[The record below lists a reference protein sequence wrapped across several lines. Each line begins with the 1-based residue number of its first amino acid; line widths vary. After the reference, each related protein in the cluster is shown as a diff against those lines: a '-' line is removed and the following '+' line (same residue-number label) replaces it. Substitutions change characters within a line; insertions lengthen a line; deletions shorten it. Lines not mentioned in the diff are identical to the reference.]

1 VALRGIVPQL
11 HDGELYGD
19 KIYGDRA
26 LGEQLEREQHLR
38 LYTPVKK
45 KKGQKELPM
54 TDRAFSEAVSRVRQ
68 PIESL
73 FSWVAGEDR
82 HRDGIQGA
90 FFQRSDGPCL
100 RTDRRSHA
108 YSRFLLLIVN

>member
-1 VALRGIVPQL
+1 MALRGIVPQL

-54 TDRAFSEAVSRVRQ
+54 TDRAFSEVVSRVRQ

-73 FSWVAGEDR
+73 FSWVAGGWPGDA
-82 HRDGIQGA
+82 GL
-90 FFQRSDGPCL
+90 FNGPVNG
-100 RTDRRSHA
+100 
-108 YSRFLLLIVN
+108 FLEG